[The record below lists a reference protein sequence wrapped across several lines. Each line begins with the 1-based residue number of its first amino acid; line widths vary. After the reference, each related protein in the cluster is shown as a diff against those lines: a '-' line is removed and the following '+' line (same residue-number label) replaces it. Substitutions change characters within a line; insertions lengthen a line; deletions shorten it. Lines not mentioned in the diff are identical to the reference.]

1 MALLA
6 ARLQDSDVSAKTIEF
21 QHYDNELKVHA
32 KLIEM
37 KAQLVLLEKDI
48 HWAKVNDATR

>member
-1 MALLA
+1 MA